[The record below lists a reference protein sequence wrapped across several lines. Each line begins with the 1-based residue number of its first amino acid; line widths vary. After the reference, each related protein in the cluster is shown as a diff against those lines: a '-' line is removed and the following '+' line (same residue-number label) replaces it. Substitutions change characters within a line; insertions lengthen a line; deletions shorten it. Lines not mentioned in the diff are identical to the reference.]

1 MTIEQLN
8 RDMGR
13 IEGDVRAMDRRVQDM
28 QMKVDEVHRAITEAR
43 GGWKT
48 MVAVGSLS
56 AAITTF
62 FLKVAGFFKGGELP

>member
-28 QMKVDEVHRAITEAR
+28 QMKVDEVHRAITDLRTISPKIGAR
-43 GGWKT
+43 NNIRSITIWT
-48 MVAVGSLS
+48 FSERCQDNNS
-56 AAITTF
+56 A
-62 FLKVAGFFKGGELP
+62 